1 MSQPLR
7 RLTALVFLLCGLLL
21 PAIVLARAESPLTLG
36 VFAFRS
42 KESTQVRWQ
51 PLADYLSQKL
61 DGRKVQILAL
71 DPNEIEAALRQGALD
86 LVFTNPRHY
95 VEIKQDYGLS
105 GALATLVDLDQS
117 GRPVQSVGGVIVARQ
132 DRQDIRTLQDLSGKR
147 IAIADPNKVLGG
159 NAAQQ
164 YELSRAGIR
173 LDASKLIQTGM
184 PQDHVIEAVL
194 AGNADVGFARAG
206 VMESM
211 IQEGKLAADALRV
224 INRRNEPGF
233 PHALSTQLYP
243 EGPFVALPHVE
254 SAVSRRVAAALLT
267 IEPNH
272 PVARAMRIQGFSVVA
287 DYAPVEA
294 MMRELRLKPFQAP
307 LLTWS
312 GMWRDHPVPMAALSV
327 SIGLGLLLLIGLI
340 VATLRLRMVQR
351 RDREAT
357 QHLNEECGRL
367 RSLIETLPDLV
378 WLKDPEGVY
387 LACNPQFERFFG
399 AKEAEIVGKTDYD
412 FVDREVA
419 DAFRANDLAAI
430 EQGGSRS
437 NEEWLTFAADGYRGL
452 FETIK
457 TPMVAANGRLIGVLG
472 VAHDV
477 SKVRA
482 DQYALHER
490 MKELACLYAVFQLTE
505 NTTLALDDMLQAV
518 VDRLPAAMQHP
529 ELAAAC
535 IEANGRRFASVDFYE
550 TPWQIIVDLN
560 GTLAH
565 PDRVIM
571 AYRSAPPSLR
581 TPQADPF
588 FPEEHELL
596 HTIAERLAGVI
607 ENHQARAELK
617 RSEERMRILSLAVDQ
632 SPAMVVLTNAM
643 GTIEWVSR
651 NLYELTAFGEAEVVG
666 QPVSVLG
673 ASVTDEKSVGIWQT
687 LRSGHRWQGEFVNR
701 CADGSEYIAWAQIAP
716 VRQDDGMVTHFLSI
730 MENITERKRIGQEL
744 DQYRHHLEKLV
755 AERTAELEAAKTAAE
770 AASLAKSTFLA
781 NMSHE
786 IRTPMNAIIGMT
798 HLLARDIT
806 EPRQQM
812 RLTRVSDAAQN
823 LLGIINDILDLS
835 KIEAGC
841 MSLEATDFGLAK
853 VIDDVGN
860 LMRDRA
866 MDKEVR
872 WQVEIDPQLPLH
884 LHGDPLRLGQVLM
897 NFASNAVK
905 FTEVGSVTL
914 SVNQILAAND
924 ERLWVRFAVRD
935 TGIGLRAEDAARL
948 FQPFE
953 QADSST
959 TRRYGGTGLGLAIVK
974 RIADLMEGRCGV
986 ESMPGQGSTFWF
998 EAPFNPVS
1006 LSQQQDVLAGCFGLS
1021 PSDGTEADATANA
1034 GTASRV
1040 AEQQKIATTVA
1051 ALADRLGARILL
1063 AEDNPVNQE
1072 VALDLLEAAGLAAD
1086 VVSNGQVALEQAKA
1100 QAYDLILMDMQMPVM
1115 DGIEATLA
1123 IRSFQGTP
1131 TSAQVPIIAM
1141 TANVFA
1147 EDRQRCLDAGMNDH
1161 LGKPV
1166 APESFYAVLRHWLP
1180 VNEDVQATPGAMKV
1194 SVPLPTAADQ
1204 DALPN
1209 FPGLDT
1215 AAGLVSVGGRV
1226 ANYRRILAMFI
1237 EHHADDL
1244 AHIRVALADDN
1255 LDEARRLAHSL
1266 KGAAATLGA
1275 EPLREAALALEMAI
1289 KSRAD
1294 AVIVEAAMLVV
1305 APELDGLLDALR
1317 VHFQPMNKTDDPVV
1331 NARPIEA
1338 ADRELLNR
1346 LRTYLEGD
1354 DLHANM
1360 FWQEHKVRLI
1370 ELFGALAPKVRA
1382 AIERY
1387 DFETALKR
1395 FDEAQL

>member
-1 MSQPLR
+1 MSLFLR
-7 RLTALVFLLCGLLL
+7 RPAALVWLLCGWWLLL
-21 PAIVLARAESPLTLG
+21 STWPVRADAPLTLG

-42 KESTQVRWQ
+42 KEATLTRWQ
-51 PLADYLSQKL
+51 PLADYLSQQL
-61 DGRKVQILAL
+61 AGRKVKILAL
-71 DPNEIEAALRQGALD
+71 DPNEIEAALRQGVLD

-105 GALATLVDLDQS
+105 GALATLVDLDSS
-117 GRPVQSVGGVIVARQ
+117 GRPVQSVGGVIITRQ
-132 DRQDIRTLQDLSGKR
+132 DRRDIQTLQDLSGKR
-147 IAIADPNKVLGG
+147 VAMADPNKVLGG

-164 YELSRAGIR
+164 YELSRAGVR
-173 LDASKLIQTGM
+173 LDASKLIETGM
-184 PQDHVIEAVL
+184 PQDRVIEAVV
-194 AGNADVGFARAG
+194 AGKAEVGFVRAG

-211 IQEGKLAADALRV
+211 MQEGKLAADTLRV
-224 INRRNEPGF
+224 INRRTEPGF
-233 PHALSTQLYP
+233 SHALSTQLYP
-243 EGPFVALPHVE
+243 EWPFVALPHVE
-254 SAVSRRVAAALLT
+254 SAVARRVAAALLV
-267 IEPNH
+267 IEPGQS
-272 PVARAMRIQGFSVVA
+272 VARAIRIHGFNVPA
-287 DYAPVEA
+287 DYAPVET
-294 MMRELRLKPFQAP
+294 MMRELRLKPFHAP
-307 LLTWS
+307 ALTWS
-312 GMWRDHPVPMAALSV
+312 GLWRDHPLPMAALSV

-340 VATLRLRMVQR
+340 ISTLRLRDARR

-357 QHLNEECGRL
+357 HNLNEERGRL
-367 RSLIETLPDLV
+367 RTLIETLPDLV

-387 LACNPQFERFFG
+387 LACNPVFERLYG
-399 AKEAEIVGKTDYD
+399 AKEADIIGKTDYD
-412 FVDREVA
+412 FVDRELA
-419 DAFRANDLAAI
+419 DFFRANDRAAVA
-430 EQGGSRS
+430 QGGSRS

-457 TPMVAANGRLIGVLG
+457 TPMVATNGRLIGVLG

-477 SKVRA
+477 SRVRA
-482 DQYALHER
+482 DQYALRER

-535 IEANGRRFASVDFYE
+535 IEVEGRRLASADFYE
-550 TPWQIIVDLN
+550 TPWQITVDFD
-560 GTLAH
+560 GTPAH
-565 PDRVIM
+565 SDRIII

-581 TPQADPF
+581 TPHADPF

-596 HTIAERLAGVI
+596 HTIAERLTGVI
-607 ENHQARAELK
+607 ENHQARAALK

-651 NLYELTAFGEAEVVG
+651 NLFEHTGFKETEIIG
-666 QPVSVLG
+666 QPVSILG
-673 ASVTDEKSVGIWQT
+673 ATVADEKPIGIWKT
-687 LRSGHRWQGEFVNR
+687 LRSGHTWQGEFINR
-701 CADGSEYIAWAQIAP
+701 CADGSDYIAWAQIAP
-716 VRQDDGMVTHFLSI
+716 VRQDDGTVTHFLSI

-744 DQYRHHLEKLV
+744 DQYRHQLEQLV
-755 AERTAELEAAKTAAE
+755 TERTVELEAAKTAAE

-798 HLLARDIT
+798 HLLAHDIT

-812 RLTRVSDAAQN
+812 RLSRVSDAAQN

-835 KIEAGC
+835 KIEAGR
-841 MSLEATDFGLAK
+841 MNLEATDFGLSK
-853 VIDDVGN
+853 VINDVGN

-866 MDKEVR
+866 MDKDVR
-872 WQVEIDPQLPLH
+872 WQVEVDPQLPAL

-905 FTEVGSVTL
+905 FTEAGSVTL
-914 SVNQILAAND
+914 SVARMSVATD
-924 ERLWVRFAVRD
+924 ERLWLRFAVRD
-935 TGIGLRAEDAARL
+935 TGIGLDQNAVARL

-974 RIADLMEGRCGV
+974 RIADLMGGHCGV
-986 ESMPGQGSTFWF
+986 ESTPGQGSTFWF
-998 EAPFNPVS
+998 EAPFKPVR
-1006 LSQQQDVLAGCFGLS
+1006 LSQGQDVLRGWFD
-1021 PSDGTEADATANA
+1021 PSLPDEMEADASAASNLADTQTAM
-1034 GTASRV
+1034 
-1040 AEQQKIATTVA
+1040 TVA
-1051 ALADRLGARILL
+1051 ALADRLGARILMV
-1063 AEDNPVNQE
+1063 EDNPVNQE
-1072 VALDLLEAAGLAAD
+1072 VALDLLEAVGLAAD
-1086 VVSNGQVALEQAKA
+1086 VAPNGQVALEYAKA

-1123 IRSFQGTP
+1123 IRSLQGAP
-1131 TSAQVPIIAM
+1131 TVAQVPIIAM

-1166 APESFYAVLRHWLP
+1166 TPERFYAVLQHWLP
-1180 VNEDVQATPGAMKV
+1180 VLDEAQGTRAVTTLP
-1194 SVPLPTAADQ
+1194 VPVPVVPAQ

-1215 AAGLVSVGGRV
+1215 VAGLTSVGGRV
-1226 ANYRRILAMFI
+1226 TSYRRVLVMFI
-1237 EHHADDL
+1237 EHHADDP
-1244 AHIRVALADDN
+1244 ARIRTALADGN

-1266 KGAAATLGA
+1266 KGTAATLGA
-1275 EPLREAALALEMAI
+1275 EPLRAAALALETAI

-1294 AVIVEAAMLVV
+1294 AVTIEAEIVAMTPVL
-1305 APELDGLLDALR
+1305 ESLLDALR
-1317 VHFQPMNKTDDPVV
+1317 AHFQPTSRMEDQAANVPALD
-1331 NARPIEA
+1331 A
-1338 ADRELLNR
+1338 ADRVLLNQ
-1346 LRTYLEGD
+1346 LKAYLEGD
-1354 DLHANM
+1354 DLRASTL
-1360 FWQEHKVRLI
+1360 WQEQKARLT
-1370 ELFGALAPKVRA
+1370 ELFGTLAPKIHK

-1387 DFETALKR
+1387 DFATALKR
-1395 FDEAQL
+1395 FEDAALS